1 MKFMF
6 PNRHAVYLH
15 DTPSRSYFAHSN
27 RALSNGC
34 VRVQNPEEL
43 AELLLGIALPGDS
56 WSTARMRSIYG
67 SGERTVRFRQA
78 IPIHLVYFTM
88 TVDATGKLVELPD
101 VYGHNARVR
110 AALTGV
116 RG

>member
-1 MKFMF
+1 MAASAC
-6 PNRHAVYLH
+6 R
-15 DTPSRSYFAHSN
+15 TR
-27 RALSNGC
+27 
-34 VRVQNPEEL
+34 RV
-43 AELLLGIALPGDS
+43 AELLLGIACRRQ

-116 RG
+116 RS